1 MEELF
6 YKYNVDIYF
15 TGHIHSYER
24 TWPTFQGNV
33 LSTNP
38 DTAYINPL
46 STIYLIIGGAGN
58 DEMEDATIPELN
70 GMDDPDESL
79 SYKKHS
85 NDDYGPWSA
94 SVDLHH
100 FGIGKVTV
108 INATTLKFDYIQTS
122 IEQIYDSIIIQK
134 N

>member
-1 MEELF
+1 MD
-6 YKYNVDIYF
+6 YVCV
-15 TGHIHSYER
+15 
-24 TWPTFQGNV
+24 PTQE
-33 LSTNP
+33 
-38 DTAYINPL
+38 
-46 STIYLIIGGAGN
+46 N

-70 GMDDPDESL
+70 GMDDSSDLL
-79 SYKKHS
+79 SYKKKIYS

-122 IEQIYDSIIIQK
+122 IEHIYDSIIIQK

>member
-24 TWPTFQGNV
+24 TWPTFKDTV

-38 DTAYINPL
+38 NTAYINPL
-46 STIYLIIGGAGN
+46 ATIYFTFGGAGN

-70 GMDDPDESL
+70 QMVDSSDLL
-79 SYKKHS
+79 SYNKRSKDE
-85 NDDYGPWSA
+85 NGPWSA
-94 SVDLHH
+94 NVDLHH

-108 INATTLKFDYIQTS
+108 INATTLKVDYIQTS
-122 IEQIYDSIIIQK
+122 IEYIYDSIIIKK